1 MNGELNPELMM
12 LREILESDFA
22 AHQLTSIFE
31 FESLIDSLL
40 LKAQETIASLIK
52 FKIQAVK
59 RCEIS
64 LRGLYIDQILESLQQ
79 MNREEKLTF
88 FTKNE
93 FKILN
98 KTQGLLDLSALS
110 LTEL

>member
-31 FESLIDSLL
+31 IESLIDSLL

-52 FKIQAVK
+52 FKI
-59 RCEIS
+59 
-64 LRGLYIDQILESLQQ
+64 
-79 MNREEKLTF
+79 
-88 FTKNE
+88 
-93 FKILN
+93 
-98 KTQGLLDLSALS
+98 
-110 LTEL
+110 